1 MLSIEERRKRMLR
14 KLAMQRRD
22 KLTREQIA
30 AKSHAIAQRV
40 LALQIWR
47 DAYVVMG
54 YCAFNSEVRT
64 DELLNTAL
72 QQGKRIVLP
81 RVCLQRRELDLYY
94 IDGLTDEWLE
104 LSKWGIREPKPDR
117 CHPAQLADIDLIL
130 VPGVAFDTF
139 GGRIGYGGG
148 YYDRLLARLTPDQQR
163 CVIGLAFEEQI
174 VLDVPLN
181 FFDFRVPLI
190 VTDKRLI
197 RTGA

>member
-1 MLSIEERRKRMLR
+1 MLSIEERRKRTLR
-14 KLAMQRRD
+14 KLALQRRD
-22 KLTREQIA
+22 KLSQEQIA

-40 LALQIWR
+40 LRLQMWQ
-47 DAYVVMG
+47 DARVVMG
-54 YCAFNSEVRT
+54 YHAFNSEVRT
-64 DELLNTAL
+64 DELLNAAL

-117 CHPAQLADIDLIL
+117 CQPAQLADIDLIL